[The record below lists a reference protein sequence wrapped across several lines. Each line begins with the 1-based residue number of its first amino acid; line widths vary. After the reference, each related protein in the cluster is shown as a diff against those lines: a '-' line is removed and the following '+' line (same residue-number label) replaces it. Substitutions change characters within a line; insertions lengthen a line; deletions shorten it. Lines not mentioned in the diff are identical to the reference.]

1 MKKKRVLYISQ
12 EISPYVGESEIANL
26 TRHLPYS
33 IQKHQETRLFM
44 PKYGNINERRNQ
56 LHEVIR
62 LSGMNLV
69 IDDYDNPLIIKVASI
84 PSTKLQVYFID
95 NDDYF
100 PKRTFFHSKKGEFL
114 KFTEER
120 IIFFCRAVL
129 QTVVR
134 LGWKPDL
141 IHCHGWMTSLVPFY
155 FKKLFANEPIYKDSK
170 IIYSCYKHK
179 IPGTISKTL
188 AEKSILEGISPD
200 DVKSIK
206 TPNHINLT
214 KFAIDYSDAVITGNN
229 VSASVKNYIKD
240 SKKLHLFPDHSD
252 EKYPFQYSEFYDQM
266 MEAE

>member
-1 MKKKRVLYISQ
+1 
-12 EISPYVGESEIANL
+12 
-26 TRHLPYS
+26 
-33 IQKHQETRLFM
+33 M
-44 PKYGNINERRNQ
+44 PKYGSINERRNQ

-120 IIFFCRAVL
+120 LIFFCRAVL

-155 FKKLFANEPIYKDSK
+155 FKKLFSEEPIYKDAK
-170 IIYSCYKHK
+170 IIYSCYKYK
-179 IPGTISKTL
+179 IPGKISNTL
-188 AEKSILEGISPD
+188 SEKSILEGISLK
-200 DVKSIK
+200 DVQDIKSP
-206 TPNHINLT
+206 THSNLT
-214 KFAIDYSDAVITGNN
+214 KFAIDYSDAVITGGG
-229 VSASVKNYIKD
+229 VSASIKDYIKEN
-240 SKKLHLFPDHSD
+240 KNLYLFPDHSD
-252 EKYPFQYSEFYDQM
+252 EKYPFHYSDFYDKIL
-266 MEAE
+266 EKE